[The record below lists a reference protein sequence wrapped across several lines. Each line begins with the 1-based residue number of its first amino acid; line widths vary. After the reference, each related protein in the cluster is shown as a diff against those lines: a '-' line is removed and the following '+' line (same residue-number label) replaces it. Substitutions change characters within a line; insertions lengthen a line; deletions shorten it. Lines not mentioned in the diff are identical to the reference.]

1 MQTGLAEC
9 QTRFNFIKRN
19 GENMKNWLQE
29 WENEKDERDERLYEE
44 HSIDVT
50 KRGVFKDLELSPFE
64 VVFKDKKFKFSSRA
78 KMNKFSDEMKR
89 KETQLLR
96 SFQRIYGENFD
107 KETTNFDG
115 LVRSLYITHYNQMKL
130 K

>member
-1 MQTGLAEC
+1 
-9 QTRFNFIKRN
+9 
-19 GENMKNWLQE
+19 MKNWLQE